1 MTPVKMLI
9 AALLFPVLILAALA
23 AATAATVNWLRTG
36 HVRDTYHG

>member
-1 MTPVKMLI
+1 MTPVKILI

-23 AATAATVNWLRTG
+23 AATAATVHLLRTG